1 MHAQF
6 YAAALR
12 ADCRWFLNKAA
23 VVTAKMFFRRVERQ
37 RDFTVVALF
46 YVAAFVAFHDMRKTA
61 PILEKNS
68 SFFALK
74 TFGNL

>member
-1 MHAQF
+1 MHAQLS
-6 YAAALR
+6 AATLW
-12 ADCRWFLNKAA
+12 ADCRWFLDKAA

-46 YVAAFVAFHDMRKTA
+46 YIAAVVTFHNMREAA
-61 PILEKNS
+61 PILKKNR

-74 TFGNL
+74 TFDNL

>member
-37 RDFTVVALF
+37 RDFAVVALF
-46 YVAAFVAFHDMRKTA
+46 NEPAVETFHHVRKSAAVLK
-61 PILEKNS
+61 KNNP
-68 SFFALK
+68 FFFL
-74 TFGNL
+74 